1 MMIYCYRC
9 FNPCIGV
16 ILDDLYKIIL
26 VDDEDEVRGRIS
38 SKILAGSGFV
48 VAGTAGNG
56 YDALEL
62 IEKYSPHVVL
72 TDIKMP
78 YIDGIELAHIIRRD
92 YPAIKIGFIT
102 GYDEFDY
109 AREAIKLNVFTYL
122 TKPLTQDD
130 ISVFLRKL
138 KQDLD
143 TEIAENYN
151 RELIQK
157 RYEESIPLI
166 IENTFIS
173 ILASGTGGR
182 EEDIDHLRHNGISL
196 DETAYILGIVN
207 INRNPENWNIIEFQK
222 LKMSVR
228 SRLSALLEQESY
240 VFYSFI
246 FNDNLVYIIK
256 ERGISFKNE
265 IDLVFNRMIKTTDL
279 YLSVTIDIGASLTH
293 KTFNELS
300 TAYEESQLALS
311 FNRYNTVSKISWY
324 NQFGEREILPV
335 IFKDSDARKL
345 EHLLRYADDEEIFL
359 FLDELKKQ
367 AFSVSARYVNMS
379 LYIVSLISQLSS
391 YSASAGI
398 NFNDLTGVDIIELM
412 EKTKN
417 IDQLFLWVEK
427 IVKVLREKT
436 IASRV
441 NNAQRILDQAVQYIN
456 EFYCKENLTME
467 AVCGEL
473 GISES
478 YLSQLFKKYKETTF
492 VKLLTSLRMEKAI
505 SMLVTTGDRIVEI
518 ANACGYQDV
527 YYFSH
532 SFKKYTGL
540 SPKNYREEHTS

>member
-1 MMIYCYRC
+1 MS
-9 FNPCIGV
+9 G
-16 ILDDLYKIIL
+16 LYKIIL

-38 SKILAGSGFV
+38 SKILEGSGFV

-92 YPAIKIGFIT
+92 YPAVKIGFIT

-122 TKPLTQDD
+122 TKPLTQED
-130 ISVFLRKL
+130 ISSFLKKL

-151 RELIQK
+151 RELIKK

-166 IENTFIS
+166 LENTFIS
-173 ILASGTGGR
+173 ILASGTGGGK
-182 EEDIDHLRHNGISL
+182 EDIEQLRENGISL
-196 DETAYILGIVN
+196 DDSTYILGVVHIH
-207 INRNPENWNIIEFQK
+207 RNPDNWSIIEFQK
-222 LKMSVR
+222 LKLSVR
-228 SRLSALLEQESY
+228 SRLTSLLEQESY
-240 VFYSFI
+240 SFYSFI

-256 ERGISFKNE
+256 ERGSSFKNE
-265 IDLVFNRMIKTTDL
+265 IDLVFNRMTKTTEL
-279 YLSVTIDIGASLTH
+279 YLSVSIDIGVSLLH

-300 TAYEESQLALS
+300 NAYDEAQLAVS
-311 FNRYNTVSKISWY
+311 YNKYNTVTKISWY
-324 NQFGEREILPV
+324 NQFGEREVLPV
-335 IFKDSDARKL
+335 VFKESDARKL
-345 EHLLRYADDEEIFL
+345 EYLLKYADDNDLFV

-367 AFSVSARYVNMS
+367 ALDVSAQYVTMS
-379 LYIVSLISQLSS
+379 LYIVSLVSLLSG
-391 YSASAGI
+391 YCATAGVS
-398 NFNDLTGVDIIELM
+398 FNDVAGVDIIELL
-412 EKTKN
+412 EKTRS
-417 IDQLFLWVEK
+417 IDQLFMWVEK
-427 IVKVLREKT
+427 IVRVLRERT

-441 NNAQRILDQAVQYIN
+441 NNAQKILDQAVQYITEN
-456 EFYCKENLTME
+456 FCRENLTME
-467 AVCGEL
+467 TVCGEL

-478 YLSQLFKKYKETTF
+478 YLSQCFKKYKETTF

-505 SMLVTTGDRIVEI
+505 TLLVSTGDRIVEI
-518 ANACGYQDV
+518 ATACGYQDV

-540 SPKNYREEHTS
+540 SPKNYREEH